1 MIQRHSTWL
10 NWKKKKKGKEGESLY
25 STFRN
30 QIYVYIWT
38 NPCNFIV
45 FFSKETKGKK
55 KKEKGSKIINFSV
68 PAWYLHRALDPSSG
82 NEGRVMD

>member
-1 MIQRHSTWL
+1 MYTFEQTRVTLLSFSL
-10 NWKKKKKGKEGESLY
+10 KKQKE
-25 STFRN
+25 
-30 QIYVYIWT
+30 
-38 NPCNFIV
+38 
-45 FFSKETKGKK
+45 K